1 MVKNIPTIERSTKI
15 RFGKHVSDSQAE
27 NTIVFNASDTAIDA
41 SSQTGTMYMSPLRVA
56 ELAGSTFIGYDA
68 STKEVVNTGVA
79 TSLLGGVTFQA
90 ATDNGN
96 TTNNFVGF
104 QNTAPTHAIS
114 VADKVFIHN
123 ASSVDRITVVGNVR
137 ANKYSTTDNS
147 VVIDKDAS
155 TNLIQVSGRIHS
167 SDLTTT
173 KIGLANTVPAHSISI
188 GGQGEIQMHTPSET
202 VYALKTTGNVNAQ
215 NFVGDEI
222 YGKIEGANTIAA
234 STITASTS
242 LVGPMVGTISGS
254 NTISGSTITASTA
267 FSGSGASLTNLP
279 AGQLTGT
286 ISSSALPTV
295 PVTKG
300 GTGLD
305 TVTAGD
311 ILYANDSN
319 SIAKLA
325 KGSDG
330 EYLRLD
336 SGLPDWH
343 ENIAAKIAATDS
355 TSSSQLPVPFM
366 SAATGDVTLNSD
378 SGALQY
384 QASTGT
390 LSSTVFSGSG
400 ASLTSLP
407 AGQLSGTISS
417 SALPTVPVTKGGT
430 GLDTVTAGDILY
442 ASASDTIAGLDKG
455 TANKVLQM
463 NDGATAPEWTSTITS
478 ATLASPTLSGT
489 IATPL
494 GNNKIVFTDGSGQL
508 DTNSKLQFDDVDT
521 MTIASNLTISGNLL
535 VQGNTNYQ
543 HTKTHSITDPLIE
556 LGNNNSSDSIHLGTV
571 LTRPTANVFSGY
583 LGDQSKYFIG
593 YTLSDPIGPTIALT
607 NATASKHMELSV
619 NDGNVHAGNVVSTH
633 LYGSGTNITALDAEK
648 ITTGVL
654 DVDHGG
660 TNIASYT
667 AGDILY
673 ASGATTLAKLAKG
686 SDGEYLRLAS
696 GVPDWH
702 ENIAAKVSVADSTSS
717 DQLMIPFLS
726 AATGDVTLNSDDA
739 VLKYQASTGTL
750 SSTIFSG
757 SGASLTALPAG
768 QISGT
773 ISSSALPTVPVDK
786 GGTNIASYTTGDIVY
801 ASGAT
806 TISKLASSGNG
817 LKVLGMNS
825 GATAPEWVAV
835 TGTGSVVKA
844 TAPSI
849 VGTLAITGT
858 GVTSLTTTN
867 NIYVGGT
874 TAANVTGNVT
884 AANVI
889 AMSNV
894 TSQNLKLTN
903 TQITASYS
911 TSGSGTLTIDAKDKT
926 YGTAPLVSLSGDI
939 STLSISNLPSG
950 GQVVVPL
957 LAASADR
964 TVLKTITT
972 GIDYI
977 AFTDDVTISSGSH
990 GLMTVSK
997 IGASGA
1003 EKIYMNAIAF
1013 TAA

>member
-104 QNTAPTHAIS
+104 SNTAPTHAIS

-123 ASSVDRITVVGNVR
+123 TGSADRITVVGNVR
-137 ANKYSTTDNS
+137 ANRYSTTDNN
-147 VVIDKDAS
+147 VVIDQDG

-167 SDLTTT
+167 SSLTSTNV
-173 KIGLANTVPAHSISI
+173 GLANTAPAHSISI

-234 STITASTS
+234 STITASTK
-242 LVGPMVGTISGS
+242 LVGDVNEASTSKNVFGD
-254 NTISGSTITASTA
+254 TITASTA

-279 AGQLTGT
+279 AGQLTGD
-286 ISSSALPTV
+286 IASARLPTV

-311 ILYANDSN
+311 ILYASASDT
-319 SIAKLA
+319 IAKLA

-330 EYLRLD
+330 EYLRLA

-343 ENIAAKIAATDS
+343 ENIAAKITAADS

-390 LSSTVFSGSG
+390 LSSTAFSGSG
-400 ASLTSLP
+400 ASLTALP
-407 AGQLSGTISS
+407 AGQLTGDIA
-417 SALPTVPVTKGGT
+417 SARLPTVPVTKGGT

-463 NDGATAPEWTSTITS
+463 NSGATAPEWTSTITS

-494 GNNKIVFTDGSGQL
+494 GNNKIAFTNGSGQL
-508 DTNSKLQFDDVDT
+508 TSDAKLQFDGTDT

-633 LYGSGTNITALDAEK
+633 LYGSGTNITALNAEK
-648 ITTGVL
+648 ITSGVL

-660 TNIASYT
+660 TNIDSYT

-702 ENIAAKVSVADSTSS
+702 ENIAAKVTVADSTSS
-717 DQLMIPFLS
+717 SHLMVPFLS
-726 AATGDVTLNSDDA
+726 GATGDVTLNSDDA

-757 SGASLTALPAG
+757 SGESLTTLNAEN
-768 QISGT
+768 ITSGV
-773 ISSSALPTVPVDK
+773 LDVDH
-786 GGTNIASYTTGDIVY
+786 GGTNIASYTEGDIVY

-806 TISKLASSGNG
+806 AISKLASSGNG

-911 TSGSGTLTIDAKDKT
+911 TSGSGTLTIDAKDKS

-1013 TAA
+1013 TAAE

>member
-56 ELAGSTFIGYDA
+56 DLAGSTFIGYDA

-104 QNTAPTHAIS
+104 SNTAPTHAIS

-137 ANKYSTTDNS
+137 ANKYSTTTNN
-147 VVIDKDAS
+147 VVIDQDE

-167 SDLTTT
+167 SSLTSTNV
-173 KIGLANTVPAHSISI
+173 GLANTAPAHAISI

-234 STITASTS
+234 STITASTK
-242 LVGPMVGTISGS
+242 LVGDVNEASTSKNVFGD
-254 NTISGSTITASTA
+254 TITASTA

-279 AGQLTGT
+279 AGQLTGD
-286 ISSSALPTV
+286 IASARLPTV

-305 TVTAGD
+305 SVTAGD
-311 ILYANDSN
+311 ILYAN
-319 SIAKLA
+319 
-325 KGSDG
+325 
-330 EYLRLD
+330 
-336 SGLPDWH
+336 
-343 ENIAAKIAATDS
+343 
-355 TSSSQLPVPFM
+355 
-366 SAATGDVTLNSD
+366 
-378 SGALQY
+378 
-384 QASTGT
+384 
-390 LSSTVFSGSG
+390 
-400 ASLTSLP
+400 
-407 AGQLSGTISS
+407 
-417 SALPTVPVTKGGT
+417 
-430 GLDTVTAGDILY
+430 
-442 ASASDTIAGLDKG
+442 ASDTIAGLDKG

-463 NDGATAPEWTSTITS
+463 NSGATAPEWTSTITS

-494 GNNKIVFTDGSGQL
+494 GNNKIAFTNGSGQL
-508 DTNSKLQFDDVDT
+508 TSDAKLQFDGTDT

-593 YTLSDPIGPTIALT
+593 YTLSDPIGPTINLT
-607 NATASKHMELSV
+607 NATASKYMELSV

-686 SDGEYLRLAS
+686 SNGEYLRLAS
-696 GVPDWH
+696 GVPDWQ
-702 ENIAAKVSVADSTSS
+702 ESVAAKVTVADSTSS
-717 DQLMIPFLS
+717 DQLMVPFLS
-726 AATGDVTLNSDDA
+726 GATGDVTLNSDDA

-757 SGASLTALPAG
+757 SGESLTTLNAEN
-768 QISGT
+768 ITSGV
-773 ISSSALPTVPVDK
+773 LDVDH
-786 GGTNIASYTTGDIVY
+786 GGTNIDSYTEGDIVY

-806 TISKLASSGNG
+806 AISKLASSGNG

-911 TSGSGTLTIDAKDKT
+911 TSGSGTLTIDAKDKS

-1013 TAA
+1013 TAAE

>member
-96 TTNNFVGF
+96 TTDNFVGF
-104 QNTAPTHAIS
+104 SNTAPTHAIS

-234 STITASTS
+234 STITASTK
-242 LVGPMVGTISGS
+242 LVGDVNEASTSKNVFGD
-254 NTISGSTITASTA
+254 TITASTA

-279 AGQLTGT
+279 AGQLTGD
-286 ISSSALPTV
+286 IASA
-295 PVTKG
+295 
-300 GTGLD
+300 
-305 TVTAGD
+305 
-311 ILYANDSN
+311 
-319 SIAKLA
+319 
-325 KGSDG
+325 
-330 EYLRLD
+330 R
-336 SGLPDWH
+336 
-343 ENIAAKIAATDS
+343 
-355 TSSSQLPVPFM
+355 
-366 SAATGDVTLNSD
+366 
-378 SGALQY
+378 
-384 QASTGT
+384 
-390 LSSTVFSGSG
+390 
-400 ASLTSLP
+400 
-407 AGQLSGTISS
+407 
-417 SALPTVPVTKGGT
+417 LPTVPVTKGGT

-463 NDGATAPEWTSTITS
+463 NSGATAPEWTSTITS

-494 GNNKIVFTDGSGQL
+494 GNNKIAFTNGSGQL
-508 DTNSKLQFDDVDT
+508 TSDAKLQFDGTDT

-556 LGNNNSSDSIHLGTV
+556 LGNNNSSDTIHLGTV

-660 TNIASYT
+660 TNIDSYT

-686 SDGEYLRLAS
+686 SDGEYLRLES
-696 GVPDWH
+696 GLPDWH
-702 ENIAAKVSVADSTSS
+702 ENIAAKVTVADSTSS
-717 DQLMIPFLS
+717 SHLMVPFLS
-726 AATGDVTLNSDDA
+726 GATGDVTLNSDDA

-768 QISGT
+768 QLTGDIA
-773 ISSSALPTVPVDK
+773 SARLPTVPVNK
-786 GGTNIASYTTGDIVY
+786 GGTNIDSYTTGDIVY

-806 TISKLASSGNG
+806 AISKLASSGNG

-911 TSGSGTLTIDAKDKT
+911 TSGSGTLTIDAKDKS